1 LEDENDFFLDLFYI
15 YFVCWAKLFT
25 FICFILEEILRI
37 CLGFYICYLIIFEV
51 HSVNFSYLEDNY
63 IQNSRQ
69 ENSNSFDQN
78 NLISYFKF

>member
-1 LEDENDFFLDLFYI
+1 
-15 YFVCWAKLFT
+15 LFT

-63 IQNSRQ
+63 IQSSRQ
-69 ENSNSFDQN
+69 ENSNAFDYN
-78 NLISYFKF
+78 NSISYFKF